1 VPLGR
6 GTPRGIH
13 PLLVAQLEPYDCQVP
28 PNEEAENQMTEKS
41 YEAPS
46 IKVLGG
52 VADLTQMAK
61 PGIYFDFPGS
71 AEGSTVP
78 PAPGAP
84 GTVS

>member
-1 VPLGR
+1 
-6 GTPRGIH
+6 
-13 PLLVAQLEPYDCQVP
+13 
-28 PNEEAENQMTEKS
+28 MTDKS

-52 VADLTQMAK
+52 LSDLTQSK

-71 AEGSTVP
+71 AEGNTNP